1 MAIAMSIEKERN
13 AKKAS
18 HKERET
24 EDLLPYLLSLE
35 AGKEKV
41 LLPHLLFLEAGKE
54 GEAGEEGLEVI
65 LL

>member
-35 AGKEKV
+35 AGKKEKI
-41 LLPHLLFLEAGKE
+41 LLPHLLLMEAGK
-54 GEAGEEGLEVI
+54 AGEEGLEVI